1 MTFDPISRAEK
12 HAVIQRK
19 VQAEQKRIVMGSGSK
34 DALVRLQRREGQI
47 ERAWIFN
54 NYIVAKSG
62 SEIKYIKRSQSV
74 LGMHHTNDIEFA
86 ITPGAEVW
94 IENVISTGVNDLIQ
108 LFVIDDVNRRL
119 FVITWNLQ
127 LNREH
132 SLFQSTY
139 AEDVFPEN
147 LIMRG
152 KAHNKSQDFNYF
164 LDNGAVMN
172 LDTNLPV

>member
-1 MTFDPISRAEK
+1 
-12 HAVIQRK
+12 
-19 VQAEQKRIVMGSGSK
+19 
-34 DALVRLQRREGQI
+34 
-47 ERAWIFN
+47 
-54 NYIVAKSG
+54 
-62 SEIKYIKRSQSV
+62 
-74 LGMHHTNDIEFA
+74 MHQTNDIEFA

-119 FVITWNLQ
+119 FVVTWNLQ
-127 LNREH
+127 YNREH

-152 KAHNKSQDFNYF
+152 KAHNKTQDFNYF

-172 LDTNLPV
+172 LDTNLPVQFFDIENEADTMPKGPLSA